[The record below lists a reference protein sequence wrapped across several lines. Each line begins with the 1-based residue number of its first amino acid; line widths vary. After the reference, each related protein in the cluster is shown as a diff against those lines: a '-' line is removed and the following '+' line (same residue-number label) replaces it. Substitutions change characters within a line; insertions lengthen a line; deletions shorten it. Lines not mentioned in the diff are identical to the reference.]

1 MSSIV
6 WPVSLPQELRI
17 ADHAAT
23 FPSGAI
29 RTQMD
34 AGPAKVRKRFTAAPV
49 PHSGSL
55 LVTGT
60 QLQTLW
66 DFFTDSLQMGAEEFE
81 WVDPRTGDA
90 AMVRFTEPPRTAP
103 RAPRGSSNYW
113 RVDLSIEVMPSAV
126 SPSDPDVANTAADE
140 EATWGPWY
148 RNLEGAPADEIDPAF
163 RGGVPEEARSDNS
176 GDFAASG
183 GSWVGGGLST
193 GGSFGFVIS

>member
-1 MSSIV
+1 MSIV
-6 WPVSLPQELRI
+6 WPPSLPQELRI
-17 ADHAAT
+17 ADHGAT
-23 FPSGAI
+23 FPLGAI

-49 PHSGSL
+49 PHTGSL

-66 DFFTDSLQMGAEEFE
+66 DFWTDSLGMGADEFE

-90 AMVRFTEPPRTAP
+90 AMVRFTEPPRTNP
-103 RAPRGSSNYW
+103 RAPRAAGRYW
-113 RVDLSIEVMPSAV
+113 NVTLSIEVMPSAV
-126 SPSDPDVANTAADE
+126 SPADPDVANTAADE
-140 EATWGPWY
+140 DATWGPWY

-163 RGGVPEEARSDNS
+163 RGGVPETAGAGGS
-176 GDFAASG
+176 GDLGAYG
-183 GSWVGGGLST
+183 GSWAGGSVGT